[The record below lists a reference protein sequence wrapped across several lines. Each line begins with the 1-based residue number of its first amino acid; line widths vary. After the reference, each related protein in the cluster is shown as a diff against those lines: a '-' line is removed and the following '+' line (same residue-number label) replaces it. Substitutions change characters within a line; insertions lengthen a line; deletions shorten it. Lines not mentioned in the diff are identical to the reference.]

1 MILIKD
7 SILNDP
13 GYIDYI
19 VNIISSFKEA
29 NSGNLLCNFSTLDE
43 VMGMGLKKQL
53 INISKE
59 Q

>member
-29 NSGNLLCNFSTLDE
+29 NSGNLLSNFSTLDE

>member
-29 NSGNLLCNFSTLDE
+29 NAGNLLSNFSTLDE